1 MASPFRSHPR
11 IAAIVASTIAAG
23 AVTPT
28 LSVHAQPARTIAQPA
43 TAATA
48 PLIAPSVYASLP
60 WRYIGP
66 EGNRFTSA
74 VSIPGDPSTYYVGAA
89 SGGIYKTTDGGV
101 NWSAIFDDQPVQS
114 IGALAIAKSDPNI
127 VWAGTGEAHI
137 RSHISIGQGVY
148 KSLDA
153 GKTWSL
159 MGLEKTGRI
168 ARMVV
173 HPTDPNIVL
182 ACALGTAYGPQPE
195 RGVFRSTDGGATWT
209 KTLFVD
215 EKTGCS
221 DLAMDP
227 RNPRVMFAGMWQ
239 IEIHTWGRES
249 GGPGSGLFVTRDGG
263 VTWKRLQGRGL
274 PTKPVGK
281 VALAIAPSNPDR
293 IFALIETGDGVPW
306 NGEATESGQLWR
318 SDDGGDNWQLINRDR
333 NVMGRAHYYSRSVVN
348 PDNENELYFLTA
360 SFAKSIDGGRT
371 LTTLAR
377 NEAPGGDHH
386 DMWIDPTN
394 GQRMIVAHDQGL
406 SISTNRGKTW
416 FRQRL
421 TNAQIYHV
429 TVDNEIPY
437 NVLGNKQDEPS
448 YRGPSN
454 SRIFGAGG
462 AASANNGVIPRGM
475 WHSVG
480 GGESGW
486 ATPDPK
492 NSKLIWSTASGSG
505 MVGGIVVRFE
515 EDRRQFRNVEV
526 WPQQLNGV
534 PADHKYRFVWDAPL
548 QISPHDN
555 NTIYTGSQHVHRTQN
570 GGQSWEVI
578 SPDLTLNDK
587 SRQQS
592 SGGLTP
598 DNIGVE
604 YSGVVYGL
612 AESPKTKGEIW
623 AGTNDGQLQVT
634 RDNGAT
640 WTNLTKNIPNLP
652 AWGSLRSVVPSRHV
666 AGTTYLTVDFHQEN
680 NRDPFV
686 YRTTDYGKTWKSITT
701 GLPRNMISY
710 AKVIAEDPVRKGL
723 LYLGTES
730 AIFVSFDDGDS
741 WQPLQNNLPHAPVS
755 GIVVQEHFS
764 DLVISTY
771 GRGFWIMDDITPL
784 RELTPAALA
793 QPVNFFAPRA
803 AYRFRPITPTST
815 SYDDPTVGTN
825 PAYGASLTYYLKA
838 PVSGGVSMTIA
849 DAKGTVV
856 RSMRG
861 TNTAGLNR
869 VHWDLR
875 YDPSAEF
882 RLFTSPMYA
891 PHIVAGPEGRVAPG
905 TSQLSILAPPGM
917 YTVTLKAGGVEQTQK
932 VEVRKDPNSGGTEG
946 DITTQT
952 AALLALRTQLNTA
965 ADAVRRVESV
975 RVQLEAVA
983 RTVDDAALKK
993 AGADLGNQLVD
1004 AEMQLVD
1011 LRQTGGGQDGVR
1023 FGSRLVSKMGYLS
1036 NGIAASDFRPTDQHD
1051 EVRALLGQELTAALR
1066 RIDALLGAELERFN
1080 TLLRSRSIP
1089 NIITPTAKPIGM

>member
-1 MASPFRSHPR
+1 MFVHSSHVAR
-11 IAAIVASTIAAG
+11 RTVAAIARAACVTATVVTLAHAQGGATRPATPTPQVAPTIAP
-23 AVTPT
+23 AVY
-28 LSVHAQPARTIAQPA
+28 SA
-43 TAATA
+43 
-48 PLIAPSVYASLP
+48 LP

-74 VSIPGDPSTYYVGAA
+74 AGIPGDPSTYYVGSA

-101 NWSAIFDDQPVQS
+101 NWAPIFDEQPVQS
-114 IGALAIAKSDPNI
+114 IGALAVSKSDPNV

-153 GKTWSL
+153 GRSWTL

-168 ARMVV
+168 ARMVI
-173 HPTDPNIVL
+173 HPTDPNVVL

-195 RGVFRSTDGGATWT
+195 RGVYRSTDGGTTWT
-209 KTLFVD
+209 RTLFVD

-249 GGPGSGLFVTRDGG
+249 GGTGSGLFMTRDGG
-263 VTWKRLQGRGL
+263 ITWQRLRGKGL

-293 IFALIETGDGVPW
+293 VFALIETGDGVPW

-318 SDDGGDNWQLINRDR
+318 SDDCGDSWLLINRDR

-377 NEAPGGDHH
+377 NQAPGGDHH

-394 GQRMIVAHDQGL
+394 GSRMIVAHDQGL

-416 FRQRL
+416 YRQRL

-454 SRIFGAGG
+454 SRIFGGG
-462 AASANNGVIPRGM
+462 GGGDGVIPRAM

-486 ATPDPK
+486 ATPDPT

-526 WPQQLNGV
+526 WPQQLNGA

-555 NTIYTGSQHVHRTQN
+555 NTIYTGSQFVHRTRN

-592 SGGLTP
+592 SGGLTA

-634 RDNGAT
+634 RDNGVT

-652 AWGSLRSVVPSRHV
+652 AWGSLRSVVPSRHL
-666 AGTTYLTVDFHQEN
+666 AGTTYLTVDAHQEN

-686 YRTTDYGKTWKSITT
+686 YRTTDFGKTWKSITT

-755 GIVVQEHFS
+755 GIVVQEHFH

-784 RELTPAALA
+784 RELNAATLA
-793 QPVNFFAPRA
+793 KPVSLFAPRA
-803 AYRFRPITPTST
+803 AYRFRPITAPSS
-815 SYDDPTVGTN
+815 SYDDPTVGQN
-825 PAYGASLTYYLKA
+825 PKYGASLTYLLKA
-838 PVSGGVSMTIA
+838 PVTGRVTMTIA
-849 DAKGTVV
+849 DATGTVV
-856 RSMRG
+856 RSMTG
-861 TNTAGLNR
+861 TNSAGLNR

-875 YDPSAEF
+875 YDPSSEF

-891 PHIVAGPEGRVAPG
+891 SHIVPGPEGRVAPG
-905 TSQLSILAPPGM
+905 TSQLSILAPPGV
-917 YTVTLKAGGVEQTQK
+917 YTVTLRAGGVEQSQK

-946 DITTQT
+946 DIVAQT
-952 AALLALRTQLNTA
+952 AALLALRTQLNAA

-975 RVQLEAVA
+975 RMQLEAVA
-983 RTVDDAALKK
+983 RTVDDAAIKK
-993 AGADLGNQLVD
+993 AGGDLGTQLLDV
-1004 AEMQLVD
+1004 EMTLVD
-1011 LRQTGGGQDGVR
+1011 LRQTGEGQDGVR
-1023 FGSRLVSKMGYLS
+1023 FGSKLVSKMGYLS
-1036 NGIAASDFRPTDQHD
+1036 GGISASDFRPTDQHD
-1051 EVRALLGQELTAALR
+1051 EVRVILGDELKKSLQ
-1066 RIDALLGAELERFN
+1066 RIDALLGAELDKFN
-1080 TLLRSRSIP
+1080 TLLKTRSIP
-1089 NIITPTAKPIGM
+1089 NILAPTPKPIGL